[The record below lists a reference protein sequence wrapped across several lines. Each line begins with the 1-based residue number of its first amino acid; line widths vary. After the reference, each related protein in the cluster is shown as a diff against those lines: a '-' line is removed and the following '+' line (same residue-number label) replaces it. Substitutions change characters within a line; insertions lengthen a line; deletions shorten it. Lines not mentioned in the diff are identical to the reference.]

1 MPAGMCDTS
10 SAVADWREDS
20 TRLSVAKMPSKRTTI
35 IGSFQHLA
43 IAMDR
48 FINFIMFLETTIF
61 IVHVM
66 INHDEPWRRGRDS
79 NPRGGLRPPIDLA
92 NRPLQPLGYLSVGGS
107 NFNILTDYSKLG
119 STY

>member
-79 NPRGGLRPPIDLA
+79 NPRGGGGPPPPPSTNHPPPPPPPPPPA
-92 NRPLQPLGYLSVGGS
+92 GGA
-107 NFNILTDYSKLG
+107 FFT
-119 STY
+119 TQ